1 MKFITVFIF
10 IYSHPKNNLL
20 NILYSAQSLMPIYLI
35 IWLLHTNNVQYAHFY
50 RFFGPALV
58 GGTSVHFTYDS
69 DSTVRALEEY
79 VSDFDS
85 LFVTYVLML

>member
-1 MKFITVFIF
+1 
-10 IYSHPKNNLL
+10 
-20 NILYSAQSLMPIYLI
+20 
-35 IWLLHTNNVQYAHFY
+35 
-50 RFFGPALV
+50 
-58 GGTSVHFTYDS
+58 VHFTYDS